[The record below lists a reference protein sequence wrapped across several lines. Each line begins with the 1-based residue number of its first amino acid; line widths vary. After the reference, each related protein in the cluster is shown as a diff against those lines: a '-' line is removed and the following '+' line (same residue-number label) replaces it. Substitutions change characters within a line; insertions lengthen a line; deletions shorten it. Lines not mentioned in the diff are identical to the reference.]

1 MQGWRNRRWKRLGG
15 SWVLRGM
22 QYEGGMPMMVL
33 EQLVRLGLEWQDVPW
48 WVALPIVPQRLGLIL
63 GRYLVEA

>member
-1 MQGWRNRRWKRLGG
+1 
-15 SWVLRGM
+15 
-22 QYEGGMPMMVL
+22 MMVL